1 MRRATQSVTGCPSW
15 AGLLAIAAAAFFIVA
30 GGANLYG
37 GWGYLDPWIYTG
49 LIHEYGDT
57 LARFGRTYY
66 STRVAAIWPQ
76 GLLYSLIGEPAYL
89 LVRWLTLFGAGAGL
103 ALALRGL
110 GSRWVAYYAG
120 VALVFFSPL
129 LSGMVDDYTQPIAIA
144 YAMLS
149 FAAIVQRRPAFAV
162 ASGVLAGAAIGAHEI
177 TVYLIAP
184 LFVALAAAA
193 LPRLGIKDM
202 ARRAGLFLAGAVG
215 IQLVLSLFMGG
226 LYGWTRQNVLFQETA
241 LSTAVALGKGLAAN
255 WAVSWNNDYGRIMT
269 AVIVVL
275 IWLLITTY
283 ALIRRDR
290 VVPARILGATTAM
303 GVLMVMVLVTHFV
316 FEASYVGTHHTI
328 ITAAVL
334 TLSCAWLALSVLEGD
349 SDGPPI
355 LAGVTLVLAI
365 TFGFL
370 VANPAGDGKVLN
382 LVWWGSVVAALAAAI
397 SSLVFGKR
405 LGGAAFRRQ
414 LAIGAML
421 LAGIITPLAPLTTT
435 GQAKSYYTGVQSN
448 GAPQESLSQHL
459 RAAKELRQVT
469 IEVQRIVVTRVPPE
483 VPLRFWYPSG
493 AGMEHF
499 NSIQSA
505 FLWLS
510 SCVLCDRVHPFPQIP
525 AEQAAA
531 LRAGDTQVLVILAPS
546 RSVAAEASALAGS
559 GMLPF
564 TQRDAPIRVSS
575 GGLTVWVAINAR
587 PGAIPPQ

>member
-1 MRRATQSVTGCPSW
+1 MRAGTESVECPSW
-15 AGLLAIAAAAFFIVA
+15 VGLIAIAVAAFFVVA
-30 GGANLYG
+30 GGATLYG

-76 GLLYSLIGEPAYL
+76 GILYSLIGEPAYL

-110 GSRWVAYYAG
+110 GSRWVGYFAG

-129 LSGMVDDYTQPIAIA
+129 LSGIMDDYTQPIAIA

-149 FAAIVQRRPAFAV
+149 FAAIVQRQPAFAV

-177 TVYLIAP
+177 TIYLFAP
-184 LFVALAAAA
+184 LVVALTVAA
-193 LPRLGIKDM
+193 LPRLGIKDLSK
-202 ARRAGLFLAGAVG
+202 RAGLFLAGAVS
-215 IQLVLSLFMGG
+215 IQLVFSLFMGG
-226 LYGWTRQNVLFQETA
+226 LYGWTRSNVLFQETA
-241 LSTAVALGKGLAAN
+241 LNTAVALGKGLAAN
-255 WAVSWNNDYGRIMT
+255 WAVSWNNNYGRIMT

-275 IWLLITTY
+275 IWLLITTF

-303 GVLMVMVLVTHFV
+303 GVLMVMVLITHFV
-316 FEASYVGTHHTI
+316 FEASYVGTGHTI

-334 TLSCAWLALSVLEGD
+334 TLSCAWLALSALEGD
-349 SDGPPI
+349 GHGPPI
-355 LAGVTLVLAI
+355 VAGVTLVLAI

-370 VANPAGDGKVLN
+370 VADPAGDGRVLN
-382 LVWWGSVVAALAAAI
+382 LVWWGSVVAAIAAAI

-405 LGGAAFRRQ
+405 LAEAVLRRQ

-435 GQAKSYYTGVQSN
+435 GQAKSYYAAVRSV
-448 GAPQESLSQHL
+448 GAPQESLGDHL

-510 SCVLCDRVHPFPQIP
+510 SCVLCDQVHPFPQIP